1 MRPIEE
7 VRAEVVSMMKRLPT
21 ETVSYLDAGGRILAR
36 SVFSRENIPAFAN
49 SSMDGFAV
57 RAADVAEPGAILRIL
72 EDVPAG
78 SVAKAAVRHGEAIRI
93 MTGAPM
99 PEGADAVVRVEETE
113 AAGDKV
119 TIAVSVDAG
128 NYIRPAGGDVEVGD
142 EVVPA
147 GTLMTPVHVGL
158 LATLGET
165 EVLVSTSP
173 TVGVFSTGDEL
184 APPETE
190 TLGPGMIRDS
200 NRVMLAGLAEAAGAE
215 VIDYGRVADDADA
228 FRAVVGRAAVECD
241 AIVTSGGV
249 SMGDYDVTKLVLR
262 DEADVDFMQIAM
274 KPGKPLGFGI
284 VGGTPFF
291 GLPGNPVSSLVSFEN
306 FVRPALLAM
315 QGATKLMRPRVT
327 GTAGMAMSTD
337 PAKTTYLRVTADDHW
352 TAMETR
358 SQWSNALSAAGAAD
372 AFALIPRGVGTVQP
386 GDEVVLELF
395 RSPATRERVDVE

>member
-1 MRPIEE
+1 
-7 VRAEVVSMMKRLPT
+7 MMKRLPT